1 MKTATYPDTRAPPTL
16 VHTAMTDAASHLHF
30 SDLVIRVEPADSGS
44 RVTLTRLHHE
54 GVSEWHFT
62 AYAIPTPREAQ
73 TSLRAFRALHSPQPG
88 DHLAFTFAPMD
99 TATSSWRGPWH
110 IDGSW
115 GGGN

>member
-88 DHLAFTFAPMD
+88 DHLAVSGHVIPQV
-99 TATSSWRGPWH
+99 
-110 IDGSW
+110 
-115 GGGN
+115 GGVVRHVIPHLSVT